1 MENSWLRLYRR
12 LLQWE
17 WFTDSKTLHVFI
29 YLLLAANFKDG
40 YTKGQKVKRGQ
51 VVTSYFRIATS
62 TGMSISSVR
71 RAVDNLVSTGE
82 ITLET
87 TNRYSLITVVKYD
100 SYQDKYAV
108 FEHTTEQ
115 TDEHTSEH
123 TTEQHHKK
131 NRRRKKEEEK
141 TPVSVK
147 TESKEQPK
155 EDQGYIPEYW
165 EREIPK
171 VYWGR
176 FPVEDDW
183 WQYVEEH
190 REEVEAVIN
199 GV

>member
-40 YTKGQKVKRGQ
+40 YMKGQPVKRGQ

-87 TNRYSLITVVKYD
+87 TNRYSMITVVKYD

-147 TESKEQPK
+147 AEPKEQPK
-155 EDQGYIPEYW
+155 EDQHYIPEYW

-176 FPVEDDW
+176 FQVEDDW